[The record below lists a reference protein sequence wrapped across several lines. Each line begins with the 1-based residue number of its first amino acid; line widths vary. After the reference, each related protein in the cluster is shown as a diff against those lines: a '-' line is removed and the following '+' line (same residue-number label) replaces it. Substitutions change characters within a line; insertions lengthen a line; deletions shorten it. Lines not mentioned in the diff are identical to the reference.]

1 MKKNLLTLTAVVIAL
16 VLVNQESKAQSR
28 DVTVNVELKDVISG
42 GGAGDG
48 GTATGPNAVNFVFD
62 DVDHYNTTQ
71 TQVVPDQL
79 HVLSTKGYNIT
90 VKAQTPTF
98 VGPTSTLPLDILKIS
113 TSKSGANTFGS
124 EVVPTTSPQVIFSGG
139 LATLAQSYDFKY
151 AIAPN
156 LALVEAAKELYKVV
170 LTYTVVAQ

>member
-1 MKKNLLTLTAVVIAL
+1 MKKNLLTIIAVVTAVVFA
-16 VLVNQESKAQSR
+16 NSEAKGQSR
-28 DVTVNVELKDVISG
+28 DVTVNVELKDVLSG
-42 GGAGDG
+42 GGSGDG
-48 GTATGPNAVNFVFD
+48 GTATGSNVVNFTFD

-71 TQVVPDQL
+71 TQVVNDQL

-113 TSKSGANTFGS
+113 TSKSGANTFGT
-124 EVVPTTSPQVIFSGG
+124 EIAPTTNAQVIFSGG
-139 LATLAQSYDFKY
+139 VATLAQSYDFKY

-156 LALVEAAKELYKVV
+156 QILVEAAKELYKVV
-170 LTYTVVAQ
+170 LTYSVVAL